1 MCIDYRQL
9 NKVTIK
15 NKYPLPRIDDLFDQ
29 LEGAQYF
36 FKIDLWLGYHQ
47 MQINEDDIQ
56 KTAFRTRYG
65 HYEFLVI
72 LFGLMNAPAALMDL
86 MNRVFKPYLD
96 QFVTVFVDD
105 ILIYSKSREEHER
118 HLNLALQL
126 LRSHQLYAKFSKSDL

>member
-1 MCIDYRQL
+1 M
-9 NKVTIK
+9 
-15 NKYPLPRIDDLFDQ
+15 
-29 LEGAQYF
+29 
-36 FKIDLWLGYHQ
+36 
-47 MQINEDDIQ
+47 
-56 KTAFRTRYG
+56 
-65 HYEFLVI
+65 I

-105 ILIYSKSREEHER
+105 ILIYSKSKEEHER